1 LAWGF
6 SGLVQ
11 HLDPDRPVQGLQ
23 SPAFTDPTA
32 RFDTLD
38 QLAARYVQ
46 EIRSVQPHGPYHLL
60 GYSLGG
66 TIAHAI
72 AVQLRSDGDSVAT
85 LAMMDTRVVT
95 ARSVRAPTP
104 SIGDML
110 AEFGG
115 LAVPQDPA
123 DLTIKAATE
132 LLHRQGG
139 LFTAVT
145 PEHLVILHRDYTRL
159 VDLTLN
165 HRPALFDGDLIY
177 FSAGTGHTDNGSS
190 QALAWNDHIA
200 GRITEHHI
208 PGRHERMTDPDALHA
223 IGLVLTDHFRSTHT
237 IATLYHGEE
246 GPSGRRQC

>member
-1 LAWGF
+1 
-6 SGLVQ
+6 VQ

-139 LFTAVT
+139 LLTAVT
-145 PEHLVILHRDYTRL
+145 PEHLVILHDDYTRL
-159 VDLTLN
+159 VDLTWN

-177 FSAGTGHTDNGSS
+177 FNAADHTDDDPYP
-190 QALAWNDHIA
+190 ALAWNDHIT
-200 GRITEHHI
+200 GRITEHDI
-208 PGRHERMTDPDALHA
+208 PARHERMTEPDALRA
-223 IGLVLTDHFRSTHT
+223 IGLVLTEHSRSTLT
-237 IATLYHGEE
+237 T
-246 GPSGRRQC
+246 